1 MVRRR
6 LVPKVEPRRQSLT
19 PHIKTALDTEP
30 LPWYAVSMM
39 KVGDLVRFEAPDDKF
54 HGKKG
59 IIVRTVEGNMYT
71 QGFHYEVQTFCGFTI
86 VALSFELERLENEYY
101 IPA

>member
-1 MVRRR
+1 
-6 LVPKVEPRRQSLT
+6 
-19 PHIKTALDTEP
+19 
-30 LPWYAVSMM
+30 MM
-39 KVGDLVRFEAPDDKF
+39 KVGDLVRFSAPDDVF

-59 IIVRTVEGNMYT
+59 IIVRLVESDTYV
-71 QGFHYEVQTFCGFTI
+71 QGFHYEVQTLCGFTI

>member
-1 MVRRR
+1 
-6 LVPKVEPRRQSLT
+6 
-19 PHIKTALDTEP
+19 
-30 LPWYAVSMM
+30 MM
-39 KVGDLVRFEAPDDKF
+39 KAGDLVRFNAPDDVF

-59 IIVRTVEGNMYT
+59 IIVQRVESTIYV

-86 VALSFELERLENEYY
+86 VALDFEIQRLENEYY